1 MTCALPDVMTD
12 STDKK
17 LGSGT
22 DAPLRAFRALPVH
35 VLPGL
40 MVLIG
45 PDSEPYLSIP

>member
-35 VLPGL
+35 VLPG
-40 MVLIG
+40 